1 MCLPSVCGLLRADA
15 VYIVGAHMFVYVCI
29 YLGRNGSLS
38 KGGNNTL
45 LPWPVP
51 SQSAE
56 MHALPEVEL
65 GINLEEWA
73 GG

>member
-15 VYIVGAHMFVYVCI
+15 VHIVGAHMFVYVFIWAGMAYC
-29 YLGRNGSLS
+29 L
-38 KGGNNTL
+38 KGETIL

-65 GINLEEWA
+65 GINSEEWA